1 MSGPTEHDDEEPTGQ
16 DQGERGPAPVP
27 GIGQSVSQPPPPSPP
42 SLRFDGAV
50 LVGSGE
56 PGTATVG
63 DLTLLIDERAVT
75 IVSRQPP
82 DQRIVPWSAITNVWC
97 GPTGV
102 DSMGRVATPLDI
114 TSANR
119 TVRFLLYG
127 DRAPEAEVSQLRSWL
142 PIWQGS
148 PPPQPAVSNPLNAPV
163 PPFAGAPPPPFGPVG
178 MPPPPA
184 APPPFP
190 AAPPPPPPPF
200 PPPGPPGWTPTPYGP
215 PLPPF
220 YGGYPPSPFAPPPLG
235 LPPIFAPLPRRRR
248 FRRPATL
255 VIALGLIVAGGGL
268 AAVLLAVTNHN
279 PPSTSNATRTVSPD
293 QGLANQLMLTAKDL
307 PAGWQAGDNTSGAS
321 QHDLAVQDQ
330 INKTFNR
337 CMSISADQGN
347 VALGGQAA
355 DQTAQA
361 ASPPFLA
368 PTPTAPGGS
377 TTVPGAQ
384 GSQASTLELQTD
396 ANIVKTHA
404 DEQRDFTLFTSPKF
418 PQCNAAAVAAALQ
431 LGLNDATGGNATA
444 GPATAKV
451 VDLVAPRGEQ
461 VMGVTMQF
469 TISDGTTQIPTEV
482 DQLVVGTSRT
492 EAQLQALA
500 IGAQFPS
507 DVLSAAVSTFE
518 LRVADQGTGTTA

>member
-1 MSGPTEHDDEEPTGQ
+1 MSGPTEHDDEASTVEGQ
-16 DQGERGPAPVP
+16 PGWGPAPVP
-27 GIGQSVSQPPPPSPP
+27 GTGQSVGPVR
-42 SLRFDGAV
+42 LRFDGAV
-50 LVGSGE
+50 LVGSVE
-56 PGTATVG
+56 QGTATVG
-63 DLTLLIDERAVT
+63 DLTLLIDEQAVT
-75 IVSRQPP
+75 ISSRQPP
-82 DQRIVPWSAITNVWC
+82 DQRTVPWSAITNVWC

-102 DSMGRVATPLDI
+102 DSTGRIATPLDI

-127 DRAPEAEVSQLRSWL
+127 ERTPAAQISQLRSWL
-142 PIWQGS
+142 PLWQGA
-148 PPPQPAVSNPLNAPV
+148 PPPQPAIPNPLSAWL
-163 PPFAGAPPPPFGPVG
+163 PPFAA
-178 MPPPPA
+178 
-184 APPPFP
+184 
-190 AAPPPPPPPF
+190 PPPPPF
-200 PPPGPPGWTPTPYGP
+200 PPPGPPGWTPTPYGSP
-215 PLPPF
+215 PPTS
-220 YGGYPPSPFAPPPLG
+220 YGGYPLSPFAPPAPLG
-235 LPPIFAPLPRRRR
+235 LPPLFAPPPPRRRR

-255 VIALGLIVAGGGL
+255 VIALGLIVTGGGL
-268 AAVLLAVTNHN
+268 AAVLLAVANHN
-279 PPSTSNATRTVSPD
+279 PSSTSNATRTVSPD

-307 PAGWQAGDNTSGAS
+307 PAGWQAGDNRGGAS

-337 CMSISADQGN
+337 CMSITADQGN

-368 PTPTAPGGS
+368 PTATAPGGS
-377 TTVPGAQ
+377 GGSATAPGAQ
-384 GSQASTLELQTD
+384 GGQGLTLELQTD

-418 PQCNAAAVAAALQ
+418 PPCNAAAVAAAVQ
-431 LGLNDATGGNATA
+431 LGLNDATGGNASA

-451 VDLVAPRGEQ
+451 VALVAPRGEQ

-469 TISDGTTQIPTEV
+469 NISDGMTQIPTEV
-482 DQLVVGTSRT
+482 DQLLVGTSRT